1 MKIAIVGSGFIGGQL
16 GGLWAACGHEVVFA
30 TRDPESD
37 KMRELL
43 ARVPQARASSAT
55 DAVRGAEVVLLA
67 LPGKAIETALVG
79 LDLQGKVVIDAMNR
93 PGGPSSATQAVLQQA
108 PQSRVV
114 KAFNTM
120 GGENLAYPVRGGLK
134 ATIPLAGDDPEAKAV
149 VAQLIEDI
157 GFEALDVGPLAMA
170 GTLEQMALVWMQ
182 LSRSLGRNFA
192 WKILPAAEG

>member
-16 GGLWAACGHEVVFA
+16 GGLWAARGHEVVFA
-30 TRDPESD
+30 TRDPGSD

-43 ARVPQARASSAT
+43 ARVPQARASSAS
-55 DAVRGAEVVLLA
+55 AAIEHAEVVLLA
-67 LPGKAIETALVG
+67 LPGKAIDTALVG

-93 PGGPSSATQAVLQQA
+93 PGGPSSATQAVLEQA
-108 PQSRVV
+108 PQARVV

-120 GGENLAYPVRGGLK
+120 GGENLSHPVRGGIR
-134 ATIPLAGDDPEAKAV
+134 APVPLAGDDPQAKQV

-182 LSRSLGRNFA
+182 LSRGLGRQFA
-192 WKILPAAEG
+192 WKFLPAAEG

>member
-16 GGLWAACGHEVVFA
+16 GGLWAARGHEVVFA
-30 TRDPESD
+30 TRDPGSD

-55 DAVRGAEVVLLA
+55 DAVESAEVVLLA

-93 PGGPSSATQAVLQQA
+93 PGGPSSATQAVLEQA
-108 PQSRVV
+108 PQARVV

-157 GFEALDVGPLAMA
+157 GFEALDAGPLAMA

-192 WKILPAAEG
+192 WKLLPAAEV